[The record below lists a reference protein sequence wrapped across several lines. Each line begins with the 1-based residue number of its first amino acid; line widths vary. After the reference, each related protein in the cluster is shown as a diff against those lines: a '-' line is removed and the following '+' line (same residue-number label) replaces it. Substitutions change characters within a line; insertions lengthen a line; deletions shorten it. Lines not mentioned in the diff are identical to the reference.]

1 MTDGPDRD
9 PHDEHRLEF
18 DVYRR
23 QLQQSLERRAF
34 DQNGTVSRV
43 VRRGRRQTEVRDV
56 LAFLF
61 EHLAESLALFFS
73 RSYRRELTRQQ
84 GAARGAPSKPSL
96 GNADDEQT

>member
-1 MTDGPDRD
+1 MTDGPNRD
-9 PHDEHRLEF
+9 PHDEHRVEL

-34 DQNGTVSRV
+34 DQDGTVSRV
-43 VRRGRRQTEVRDV
+43 ARRGRRQTEVRDV

-73 RSYRRELTRQQ
+73 RSYRHELTRQQ
-84 GAARGAPSKPSL
+84 RAARDAPSTPPRGK
-96 GNADDEQT
+96 ADDEQT